1 MLKLNPAAIIE
12 KNRLS
17 SDGVWLI
24 LLELNIADLTEPIRV
39 VRNNEDIFWNGVPW
53 VAFPFELGEMN
64 EDSKG
69 ELPNLTL
76 KISNITGALQQYI
89 EMSNGGVDSSAIIR
103 VVHSKHLDLDIPEI
117 EETFA
122 VESLTV
128 DVNWITVNL
137 GPDFTT
143 QLRVPADRY
152 MKDFCPFK
160 FKGYECGYN
169 GLDESCDKTIDDCRK
184 NKKNS
189 VRFGGE
195 PALPGGAYASNH
207 Q

>member
-24 LLELNIADLTEPIRV
+24 LLELNIAGLTEPIRV

-160 FKGYECGYN
+160 FKGCECGYN